1 MLCTLTQFKARYGFD
16 PTKETDE
23 DAITSILQGVSAQLG
38 RAAGRVWYG
47 RPCLEKGEITF
58 EPAAIPPYTE
68 HLFLPAWPI
77 VAVESVIEAVLGD
90 WKNGWTLAKGEDY
103 YALAGRGI
111 LARLAGYWPAGA
123 LTVQAVYT
131 GGYTPPSESEAEE
144 WEAEDGEVLLP
155 DDIREAALQQ
165 AGFVWQRRASLGLS
179 GESAGGGSVST
190 YAEDKLLPGVR
201 EIMAGY
207 RRI

>member
-1 MLCTLTQFKARYGFD
+1 MLCTLAQFKERYGI
-16 PTKETDE
+16 TAATDD

-58 EPAAIPPYTE
+58 EPASIPPFTE
-68 HLFLPAWPI
+68 FLFLPAWPV
-77 VAVESVIEAVLGD
+77 VAVESVIETALGD
-90 WKNGWTLAKGEDY
+90 WAGGTELTAGEDY
-103 YALAGRGI
+103 YSLAGRGI
-111 LARLAGYWPAGA
+111 LVRLAGYWPAGP

-131 GGYTPPSESEAEE
+131 GGYTPPSESEEDE
-144 WEAEDGEVLLP
+144 WVAGDGEILLP
-155 DDIREAALQQ
+155 DDIRDAALQQ
-165 AGFVWQRRASLGLS
+165 AGFVWERRASLGLS
-179 GESAGGGSVST
+179 GQSAGGGSIST

-207 RRI
+207 RRMV

>member
-1 MLCTLTQFKARYGFD
+1 MLCTLAQFKERYGI
-16 PTKETDE
+16 TAATDD

-47 RPCLEKGEITF
+47 RPCLEKCEITF
-58 EPAAIPPYTE
+58 EPAVVPPFTE
-68 HLFLPAWPI
+68 FLFLPAWPV
-77 VAVESVIEAVLGD
+77 VAVESVIETALGD
-90 WKNGWTLAKGEDY
+90 WANGTELAAGADY
-103 YALAGRGI
+103 FAMAGRGI
-111 LARLAGYWPAGA
+111 LARLAGHWPEGT

-165 AGFVWQRRASLGLS
+165 AGFVWERRASLGLS
-179 GESAGGGSVST
+179 GESAGGGSIST
-190 YAEDKLLPGVR
+190 YAQDTLLPGVR

>member
-1 MLCTLTQFKARYGFD
+1 MLCTLAQFKERYGI
-16 PTKETDE
+16 TAATDE
-23 DAITSILQGVSAQLG
+23 AAIASILQGVSAQLG

-47 RPCLEKGEITF
+47 RPCLEKTEITF

-68 HLFLPAWPI
+68 YLFLPTWPI
-77 VAVESVIEAVLGD
+77 VKIESVIETALGD
-90 WKNGWTLAKGEDY
+90 WANGTELVAGADY
-103 YALAGRGI
+103 FAMADRGI
-111 LARLAGYWPAGA
+111 LARLAGHWAAGT
-123 LTVQAVYT
+123 LTVQAVYA